1 MRNRAPIAAWAAL
14 LVSLTT
20 LILVASIALQPPA
33 NDVDRLEARID
44 DVLAILEGE
53 STFGTVVNGGLVGDV
68 SGLDSQMS
76 ELASAV
82 AELRAEVGIASSSS
96 ESAAS
101 VAEDALS
108 EIETISARLSDI
120 CFRLDAC

>member
-14 LVSLTT
+14 LVSVST
-20 LILVASIALQPPA
+20 LILVASIALRPPT
-33 NDVDRLEARID
+33 NDFGNLEARLD
-44 DVLAILEGE
+44 DVLVILEGE
-53 STFGTVVNGGLVGDV
+53 STFGTVANGGLVGDV
-68 SGLDSQMS
+68 SGLDAQVG
-76 ELASAV
+76 ELAGAV